1 MAPLKYEGN
10 TFYHKQKFVL
20 FAQKILANT
29 NLKNTVNYEIIVRW
43 CS

>member
-29 NLKNTVNYEIIVRW
+29 N
-43 CS
+43 